1 MGTLALAQRTAG
13 AYFLRRRREQKRIEE
28 DEVSAGGIIIPDT
41 AKEKPQEGKV
51 VADFTPGCTREACTI
66 RDIHSD
72 IQSVGLQVVGIS
84 PQKADS
90 HKRFRETHD
99 LPFVLL
105 CDPDK
110 TVARAYDVDG
120 PFGVS
125 VRRATYLIGE
135 DGAIRDAVLADF
147 NIGKHAE
154 FIREAIELRQGA

>member
-1 MGTLALAQRTAG
+1 M
-13 AYFLRRRREQKRIEE
+13 
-28 DEVSAGGIIIPDT
+28 
-41 AKEKPQEGKV
+41 
-51 VADFTPGCTREACTI
+51 
-66 RDIHSD
+66 
-72 IQSVGLQVVGIS
+72 GIS